1 MTGNTMWRT
10 SSYSGGSGGD
20 CVEVRDDTGRVLVR
34 DTKDRTGPVLPF
46 TPQAWQRFADRV
58 KHSLAGPQ
66 AKHPRAPLRLQG
78 AHPACTGLFLVPSC
92 SATPCAFFTVMC
104 GGLLAPPS
112 RSFAVRTVV
121 PGRQEWGWET
131 WNRAVVFQ
139 AGNSRVPPV
148 RFWIG
153 PLLPVVQLSRSVPGP
168 ATGVDRPGNGGGA
181 QRETDRLTLKVPSR
195 LPRPVIFPSYP
206 ADLVCAP

>member
-104 GGLLAPPS
+104 GGFAAPPS

-121 PGRQEWGWET
+121 PGRQEWVGKPGTGPW
-131 WNRAVVFQ
+131 F
-139 AGNSRVPPV
+139 SRPEIPGSPGALLDWSSPP
-148 RFWIG
+148 G
-153 PLLPVVQLSRSVPGP
+153 
-168 ATGVDRPGNGGGA
+168 
-181 QRETDRLTLKVPSR
+181 
-195 LPRPVIFPSYP
+195 RPVEP
-206 ADLVCAP
+206 

>member
-66 AKHPRAPLRLQG
+66 AKHPRAPLSLQG

-92 SATPCAFFTVMC
+92 SATPCAFSTVMC
-104 GGLLAPPS
+104 GG
-112 RSFAVRTVV
+112 FACSSLPVIRGENRRAGEAGMRLGNLE
-121 PGRQEWGWET
+121 PGRGFPG
-131 WNRAVVFQ
+131 RKFQ
-139 AGNSRVPPV
+139 GPPV

-153 PLLPVVQLSRSVPGP
+153 PLLPVVKLSRSVPGP
-168 ATGVDRPGNGGGA
+168 TTGVDRPGNGGGA

>member
-66 AKHPRAPLRLQG
+66 AKHPRAPLRLKG

-92 SATPCAFFTVMC
+92 SATPCAFSTVMC
-104 GGLLAPPS
+104 GG
-112 RSFAVRTVV
+112 FACSSLPVIRGENRRAGEAGMRLGNLE
-121 PGRQEWGWET
+121 PGRGFPG
-131 WNRAVVFQ
+131 RKFQ
-139 AGNSRVPPV
+139 GSPHC
-148 RFWIG
+148 
-153 PLLPVVQLSRSVPGP
+153 PLLLGLLCLSV
-168 ATGVDRPGNGGGA
+168 
-181 QRETDRLTLKVPSR
+181 L
-195 LPRPVIFPSYP
+195 F
-206 ADLVCAP
+206 